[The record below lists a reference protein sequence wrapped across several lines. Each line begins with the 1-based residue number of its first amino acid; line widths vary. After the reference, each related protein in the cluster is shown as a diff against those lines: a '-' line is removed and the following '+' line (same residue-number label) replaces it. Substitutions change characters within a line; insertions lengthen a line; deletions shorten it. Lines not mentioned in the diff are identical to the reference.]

1 MTYKNKLSLSCE
13 VQFRYMSWRKR
24 NTETSESVCSE
35 SNYIYIGILAG
46 IILMIF
52 TKYKNDECNTNS
64 VYVNIKI
71 LHFIF
76 LITYRML

>member
-1 MTYKNKLSLSCE
+1 
-13 VQFRYMSWRKR
+13 MSWRKR

-35 SNYIYIGILAG
+35 SNYIYTGILAG

-52 TKYKNDECNTNS
+52 PKYKNDENNTIS